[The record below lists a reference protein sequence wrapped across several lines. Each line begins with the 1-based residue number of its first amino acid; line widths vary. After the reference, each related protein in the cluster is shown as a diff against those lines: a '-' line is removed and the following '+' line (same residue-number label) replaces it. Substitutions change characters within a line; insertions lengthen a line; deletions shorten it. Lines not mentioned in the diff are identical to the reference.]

1 MFYIF
6 YLHFHFVSIDLGKM
20 EGRENYHS
28 KVANLNEEHDGG
40 LKKHQHLNRI
50 SSKYPM

>member
-20 EGRENYHS
+20 EGRENDRFN
-28 KVANLNEEHDGG
+28 VANLNEENDVG
-40 LKKHQHLNRI
+40 LKKHQHLNRT
-50 SSKYPM
+50 SSKYAM